1 MKETHI
7 HCAFLTAIAV
17 ALSACHK
24 KQDPVSE
31 LEKAAAAMT
40 SPETAPAAPA
50 APDASPRPAPA
61 SLPPAK
67 QVQQAITDY
76 KAGNMED
83 AVVRLQLLR
92 ATSVLS
98 PQQRMALQDSVAAV
112 MTEIY
117 TLAEKG
123 DARAKAAVARY
134 EQMQTTR

>member
-1 MKETHI
+1 MKGTYI
-7 HCAFLTAIAV
+7 HCAFLAAIAV

-31 LEKAAAAMT
+31 LEKAAAAMAKAE
-40 SPETAPAAPA
+40 SAPATPP
-50 APDASPRPAPA
+50 APDAGPRPAPA
-61 SLPPAK
+61 TLPPAK
-67 QVQQAITDY
+67 QVQQALADF

-92 ATSVLS
+92 ATAVLS

-123 DARAKAAVARY
+123 DPRAKAAVARY
-134 EQMQTTR
+134 EKMQTTR

>member
-1 MKETHI
+1 MKGTYVN
-7 HCAFLTAIAV
+7 CAFLAATAV

-31 LEKAAAAMT
+31 LEKAAAAMAI
-40 SPETAPAAPA
+40 PETAPAAPA
-50 APDASPRPAPA
+50 APDAGPRPAPA
-61 SLPPAK
+61 TPAPAK
-67 QVQQAITDY
+67 DVQQALVDF
-76 KAGNMED
+76 KAGNLED

-92 ATSVLS
+92 ATAVLS

-123 DARAKAAVARY
+123 DARAIAAVAQY
-134 EQMQTTR
+134 EKMQTAR